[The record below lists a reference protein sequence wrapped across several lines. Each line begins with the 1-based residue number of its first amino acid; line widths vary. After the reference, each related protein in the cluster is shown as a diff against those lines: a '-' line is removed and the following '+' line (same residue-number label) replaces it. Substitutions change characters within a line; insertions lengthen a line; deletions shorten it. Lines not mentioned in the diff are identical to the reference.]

1 MLNKDAEGIKY
12 IVEKEGREFLL
23 KIFYK
28 TSLSNIENIF
38 SLQQRLQ
45 ELNKLENK
53 QIPKVTEIDPHF
65 DPPYMVVEFIHGIS
79 LANLKTHNPE
89 KLTED
94 FIRLVAIQ
102 IVNTAISLHQHQL
115 TLSQLALTNIMINDN
130 DEVII
135 LSSAI
140 TWEER
145 DEREEMFSIALVLA
159 QALSQHNFYKT
170 LYSKERLTTQKFEY
184 IYGVSVP
191 LNKILAECLHRNII
205 QRYRSLDD
213 LLNALINLPPVS
225 ECEIWTEPEKAIPDN
240 LEDLSKKDIPKTRI
254 ELPFWILIALIIVT
268 VVMLLT
274 TNIFSVLFGGKGE
287 KLTYSSWLM
296 PNSESDTV
304 NSSVPIAELPREK
317 PTQTTYGELKTGTPT
332 PREDFRKQPSV
343 PKITTVIPP
352 PTAPKPRPPQ
362 NMVFIEASTLGFG
375 RLRENPNPNV
385 SLSSF
390 YINKF
395 EVTQEEWNIYMKPA
409 NCSTFG
415 ENLPVDNISWFDIA
429 IYCNGRSEA
438 EGLTPA
444 YKIRG
449 VGASR
454 VVTCDFKANGYRL
467 PTEAEWEMAAKAGKL
482 YNYSGSDDPDEV
494 SWNRDNSGGKIHTPG
509 TKKPN
514 DFGIYDMT
522 GNVAE
527 WVWDWYD
534 VNYIRSLPTFINPTG
549 PETGTLK
556 VIRGGS
562 VMNGEGR
569 NLNIMWREKGDPNRG
584 YQYVGF
590 RLVRSN

>member
-1 MLNKDAEGIKY
+1 MLNVCIAI
-12 IVEKEGREFLL
+12 LL
-23 KIFYK
+23 
-28 TSLSNIENIF
+28 
-38 SLQQRLQ
+38 
-45 ELNKLENK
+45 
-53 QIPKVTEIDPHF
+53 
-65 DPPYMVVEFIHGIS
+65 
-79 LANLKTHNPE
+79 
-89 KLTED
+89 
-94 FIRLVAIQ
+94 
-102 IVNTAISLHQHQL
+102 
-115 TLSQLALTNIMINDN
+115 
-130 DEVII
+130 
-135 LSSAI
+135 
-140 TWEER
+140 
-145 DEREEMFSIALVLA
+145 
-159 QALSQHNFYKT
+159 
-170 LYSKERLTTQKFEY
+170 
-184 IYGVSVP
+184 
-191 LNKILAECLHRNII
+191 
-205 QRYRSLDD
+205 QRYRRLDD

-240 LEDLSKKDIPKTRI
+240 IEDRSKKDIPKTRI
-254 ELPFWILIALIIVT
+254 ETPPFWILIALIIVA
-268 VVMLLT
+268 VVMLLP
-274 TNIFSVLFGGKGE
+274 IFSVFSSVAKE
-287 KLTYSSWLM
+287 KITYSSWLM
-296 PNSESDTV
+296 PNSRSDTV

-332 PREDFRKQPSV
+332 PREHFRKQPSV

-494 SWNRDNSGGKIHTPG
+494 SWNKEITATVKFIHRAP
-509 TKKPN
+509 KN
-514 DFGIYDMT
+514 LDFGIYDMT

-549 PETGTLK
+549 HETGTLK
-556 VIRGGS
+556 LS
-562 VMNGEGR
+562 GE
-569 NLNIMWREKGDPNRG
+569 E
-584 YQYVGF
+584 V
-590 RLVRSN
+590 